1 MVLLI
6 GNYQADQQQS
16 MQRFAN
22 MMLQG
27 LAAAGVPAELI
38 QPQPFLGRF
47 TLAGPFAAKWLGYLD
62 KFFFFPRQ
70 LKKRLT
76 TGFDLVHI
84 CDHSN
89 AMYSAHVRK
98 RPVVVTC
105 HDLLAVRGALGE
117 ETDCPASA
125 TGKYLQRWVVS
136 GLRKASAVA
145 CASPATLRDAQ
156 RIVRQTEG
164 CPQLLLIHHG
174 INYPYRK
181 QAPERARALLAKI
194 DGLDLERP
202 FALHVGSNLRM
213 KNREGVLRIFALTK
227 EKWNGQ
233 MVFAGQPLTPELRS
247 LGKKLGVSDRVLEV
261 VGPENE
267 LLEALYSSAMVLLY
281 PSRFEGFGWPII
293 EAQACGCPVIC
304 SNREPMSEVGGDAAL
319 TAEVDDEPA
328 MARSLLQLT
337 DSAERA
343 RWSEK
348 SLRNAERFRAEKMI
362 EHYIELYRSLGARV

>member
-6 GNYQADQQQS
+6 GNYPADQQQS
-16 MQRFAN
+16 MQRFAQ

-27 LAAAGVPAELI
+27 LTAAGVPARLI
-38 QPQPFLGRF
+38 QPQPLLGRF
-47 TLAGPFAAKWLGYLD
+47 TLAGGFVAKWLGYLD

-70 LKKRLT
+70 LRGQLT
-76 TGFDLVHI
+76 SAVDLVHI

-89 AMYSAHVRK
+89 AMYAAHVRK

-136 GLRKASAVA
+136 GLRKAAAVV
-145 CASPATLRDAQ
+145 CASPATLRDAE
-156 RIVRQTEG
+156 RIVRRTEG
-164 CPQLLLIHHG
+164 RPQILLIHHG
-174 INYPYRK
+174 LNFPYRK
-181 QAPERARALLAKI
+181 QAADRARKLLSRVE
-194 DGLDLERP
+194 GLDLERP

-227 EKWNGQ
+227 NDWNGQ
-233 MVFAGQPLTPELRS
+233 LVFAGLGLTPELRS
-247 LGKKLGVSDRVLEV
+247 LGQELGVLERVVEV
-261 VGPENE
+261 EGPENE
-267 LLEALYSSAMVLLY
+267 LLEALYSTAMVLLY

-304 SNREPMSEVGGDAAL
+304 SNREPMSEVGGEGAL

-328 MARSLLQLT
+328 MARALLELT
-337 DSAERA
+337 APAERA

-348 SLRNAERFRAEKMI
+348 SLRNAERFQAEKMI
-362 EHYIELYRSLGARV
+362 EHYIDLYRALGARV